1 MADIE
6 KNVDTSPEN
15 VEKKNVAETEDV
27 VLEDATWEEVFRSCC
42 CHDLSEWAMI
52 LVGISVV
59 LFFLYFFLLGLDL
72 LGSGAKVMGG
82 CTAGELFGD
91 DTNPVAGLMVGILA
105 TVFLQSSSTTTSI
118 VVSLV
123 GAETVSVNQGIY
135 MIMGAN
141 IGTSVTNTIVA
152 MGQMG
157 DGDQLERAFA
167 GATVHD
173 MFNFL
178 TVAIFFPVE
187 LITGYLNRLTSACV
201 KNFSAREGEKWVGP
215 IKQFV
220 SPLTKKIIIANKNV
234 IKGVAN
240 GESCSDFY
248 PIQCEDP
255 EFPTKS
261 SCSQVGLIACDKST
275 DACPA
280 FFQADATRSDDQMSG
295 IATFI
300 LGLVIL
306 FICLFAMVT
315 LLQKMLLGTS
325 TRIIHKATN
334 INGYLAIL
342 VGVGVTILV
351 QSSSITTSTFT
362 PLVGLGVIQLE
373 QMYPITLG
381 ANIGTTITA
390 LLAAM
395 LSTTNAM
402 QVALAHLFFNISGII
417 FWYPVPFMRN
427 VPLNAAR
434 NLGKSTRIWRGFPIV
449 YILVCFLIIPFILLG
464 LSVLFTR
471 GVKGLTVLGS
481 ILTVALILGIAYTTY
496 WFLMANGKERIITK
510 MTNMQARRT
519 AIQTLP
525 EDIELLKSKIQQLE
539 ERAGLLVE
547 EAPTES
553 DAKEP
558 VSVEEDA

>member
-6 KNVDTSPEN
+6 KNDIESTPVKEE
-15 VEKKNVAETEDV
+15 VEKSKDTKSTADDIPDE
-27 VLEDATWEEVFRSCC
+27 ATWNEVFQTCC
-42 CHDLSEWAMI
+42 CHGPKEWGMI
-52 LVGISVV
+52 VIGVSIV
-59 LFFLYFFLLGLDL
+59 LFFLYFFLFGLDL

-91 DTNPVAGLMVGILA
+91 NTNPVAGLMVGILA

-123 GAETVSVNQGIY
+123 GANSVSVNQGIY

-187 LITGYLNRLTSACV
+187 LITGYLNRLTAACV

-215 IKQFV
+215 IKAFV
-220 SPLTKKIIIANKNV
+220 SPLTTRVIIANKDV

-240 GESCSDFY
+240 GKSCSDFY
-248 PIQCEDP
+248 PIECEDP
-255 EFPTKS
+255 EFPTQS
-261 SCSQVGLIACDKST
+261 TCSQVGLIACDKST
-275 DACPA
+275 DECPA
-280 FFQADATRSDDQMSG
+280 FFQVDATRDDDKFSG
-295 IATFI
+295 VAVFAI
-300 LGLVIL
+300 GLVIM

-315 LLQKMLLGTS
+315 MLQKLFLETS
-325 TRIIHKATN
+325 TRVIYKATN

-342 VGVGVTILV
+342 VGTGITILV

-362 PLVGLGVIQLE
+362 PLVGLDVIRLE
-373 QMYPITLG
+373 QMFPITLG
-381 ANIGTTITA
+381 ANIGTVITS

-395 LSTTNAM
+395 LSTTDAL

-417 FWYPVPFMRN
+417 VWYPIPFMRQI
-427 VPLNAAR
+427 PLNAAR

-449 YILVCFLIIPFILLG
+449 YILVCFLLIPFILLG
-464 LSVLFTR
+464 LSLLFTQ
-471 GVKGLTVLGS
+471 GGKGLT
-481 ILTVALILGIAYTTY
+481 ALGIMITFLLIIGMVYSIY
-496 WFLMANGKERIITK
+496 WFQMANGKQRIINS
-510 MTNMQARRT
+510 MEVMQARR
-519 AIQTLP
+519 AALRTLP
-525 EDIELLKSKIQQLE
+525 EDMEFLKANIKQSEEHSDLLADGNDDE
-539 ERAGLLVE
+539 VE
-547 EAPTES
+547 A
-553 DAKEP
+553 
-558 VSVEEDA
+558 